1 MHKLIIRD
9 MPCDSRGKIMICNC
23 IGFRI
28 STMVVFKEVMMECDE
43 GCGHQ
48 DYSDSDDSF
57 SSEDSWTSDDD
68 EELREIKQARQ
79 TIL

>member
-1 MHKLIIRD
+1 
-9 MPCDSRGKIMICNC
+9 
-23 IGFRI
+23 
-28 STMVVFKEVMMECDE
+28 MVVFKEVMMECDE

-57 SSEDSWTSDDD
+57 SSEDSWTSAD
-68 EELREIKQARQ
+68 EEEIREIKQARQ